1 MNLRYE
7 ILAAVAKNPGAPSAE
22 ICDVIDYDRQK
33 VQYSVRECTKAGL
46 LSMRRDDVTGQP
58 GYTLTKDG
66 QTRLDQGPEPLNK
79 VGLWV
84 KPKSTSSTNV
94 QPAVTHNTGSSASV
108 PASATPA
115 EGAAVQPEP
124 APETP
129 ADVSTAALAAE
140 DDIPALSVLAVS
152 ENAWLRSELA
162 KVEADLQQIHALL
175 AHRVAG
181 PIDPNDLGEVE
192 CAEKAAEMIDA
203 SVDEISRALTAVRE
217 KDDELVAQAGVVV
230 DLRDQLANQTALV
243 AKLERLLQSARNEA
257 EHLRRHAAQ
266 GDGDPVNH
274 PAHYQGKVECIDAIE
289 SALGPD
295 GFAAYCRGNAIKY
308 AYRAGRKGP
317 AAQDMAKA
325 QWYLARATETASG

>member
-22 ICDVIDYDRQK
+22 ICDAIDYDRQK
-33 VQYSVRECTKAGL
+33 VQYSVRECAKTGL

-66 QTRLDQGPEPLNK
+66 QKRLDQGPEPLNK

-108 PASATPA
+108 PCTTPA
-115 EGAAVQPEP
+115 EGAAVQHEP

-129 ADVSTAALAAE
+129 ADVSTAGPAAE
-140 DDIPALSVLAVS
+140 DDTPALSVLAAA
-152 ENAWLRSELA
+152 ENAMLRSELA
-162 KVEADLQQIHALL
+162 KADADLQQIHALL

-181 PIDPNDLGEVE
+181 PIDPSDLTEVE
-192 CAEKAAEMIDA
+192 LAEKAAEMIDEA
-203 SVDEISRALTAVRE
+203 VDEISRALTAVRE
-217 KDDELVAQAGVVV
+217 KDDELLEQARVVV

-243 AKLERLLQSARNEA
+243 AKLEHLLQSARNEA

-274 PAHYQGKVECIDAIE
+274 PPHYQGKVECIDAIE

-308 AYRAGRKGP
+308 TFRAGRKGP
-317 AAQDMAKA
+317 AEQDLQKA
-325 QWYLARATETASG
+325 HWYLSRSIG